1 MIKRCVRTC
10 DLCQREVEAG
20 QFVRRH
26 AEPDGHDLMMV
37 LLENQG
43 TDFELFED
51 SDGTVALD
59 TCLDCATR
67 ITYDHGH
74 SPN

>member
-1 MIKRCVRTC
+1 M
-10 DLCQREVEAG
+10 QRY
-20 QFVRRH
+20 
-26 AEPDGHDLMMV
+26 AEPDGLDLQMI

-51 SDGTVALD
+51 PDGTVALD

-67 ITYDHGH
+67 MTYDNSHFL
-74 SPN
+74 N